1 VLYAGQY
8 TGTLSSLSAT
18 HPAPGLDK
26 VCHLV
31 FEDSSGYTQL
41 VIEFDDAVFV
51 FDSPPHQS
59 ELVIEW
65 VRQSLGKSVTHLWV
79 SLLQNM
85 TRACNAAMLK
95 SFSRR
100 IATMTTPMEPKT

>member
-1 VLYAGQY
+1 VA
-8 TGTLSSLSAT
+8 
-18 HPAPGLDK
+18 
-26 VCHLV
+26 LV
-31 FEDSSGYTQL
+31 FEDSPGYTQL

-59 ELVIEW
+59 ELVMEW

-100 IATMTTPMEPKT
+100 ITIMTTPMGPKTS